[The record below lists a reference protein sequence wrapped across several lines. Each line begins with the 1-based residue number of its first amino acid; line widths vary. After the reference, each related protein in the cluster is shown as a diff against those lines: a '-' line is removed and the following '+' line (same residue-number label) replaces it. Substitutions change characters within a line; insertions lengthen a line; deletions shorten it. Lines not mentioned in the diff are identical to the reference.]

1 MNFSSHSQSN
11 PVRSRVLPI
20 LAALLLVL
28 LVGLPRVSAQNT
40 ISTVAG
46 GGPVNG
52 PATGPYADIPGASSV
67 VVDASGNTYVA
78 VPAAQEVFKVDT
90 AGNLSVFAGVGYSTT
105 NPKQFDGQAAT
116 KGSLNFPNGLAIDAT
131 GNIYIADTANQL
143 IRKVDTTGIMTT
155 VAGVG
160 TVCTPSTAP
169 CGDGGAP
176 TSAMFNNPYGVA
188 VDTHSNLYIADSGD
202 NRIRKISGG
211 TISTIAGTGVACAKG
226 TIACGDG
233 KAATSALLNNPLG
246 VTVDKGGNVVIA
258 DSGDHRIRVVI
269 AGGVIDPL
277 VGNGN
282 ICNIQSNTCGDGGK
296 SQLAQLTT
304 PWQIFVDATETLYI
318 ADAPE
323 NRIRKV
329 TSNFIIGSVAGSGVA
344 GFGGDGGAAKTALLD
359 GPRGVFSDGAG
370 KLYIADSGN
379 QRIREVASNAINTT
393 AGGGLGGD
401 GSAAT
406 SGILGA
412 DHAVATDAAG
422 DLYIA
427 DTANNRIRKV
437 TPGNPPGNITT
448 VVGTGSAGYSGDNN
462 AATQATLNGPD
473 GLALDASGN
482 IYIADTL
489 NGVVRFVNASSG
501 NITTIAGNG
510 QPCVSGSCGDGGQA
524 TQANI
529 TLPTTVA
536 LDGSGNIYIAD
547 FAANRVRMVNSAGV
561 ISTLV
566 DGNGSICASP
576 TAPCGDGGLA
586 VNAQLNGPF
595 GVAADTA
602 GNVYIADQGD
612 NRVRVVNAGVIN
624 AYAFTGAA
632 GDTGDAGAAVAA
644 TFSSPQYLAVDAKSN
659 VFINSSQYYV
669 IRRVDAATASI
680 TTIAGHIGNPLLYGF
695 GGDGTAANGSYIN
708 SFGMTINEATD
719 DLYIA
724 DGGNNRVRHVT
735 TTPGANLSSASVTFT
750 TPEPIGVTSPPM
762 SFTDK
767 NTGSDD
773 LIVSSTTVNGDF
785 ALVNNF
791 PCTNGNLIAPALKC
805 TFMVT
810 FTPTGYGPRSGK
822 VNINDNA
829 YNYPTQIMYLNGN
842 GPDFTLTASP
852 NSLTI
857 ARGSQK
863 TSALT
868 MTPSAG
874 YNQTIGLS
882 CTGAPSGTTCSA
894 SPSSVG
900 MDGVN
905 AGTSTLTVSVGS
917 STAPGSYTL
926 KVTGTSAINHSTNV
940 ALTVQ

>member
-1 MNFSSHSQSN
+1 M
-11 PVRSRVLPI
+11 
-20 LAALLLVL
+20 
-28 LVGLPRVSAQNT
+28 
-40 ISTVAG
+40 
-46 GGPVNG
+46 
-52 PATGPYADIPGASSV
+52 
-67 VVDASGNTYVA
+67 VVDASGNTYIA
-78 VPAAQEVFKVDT
+78 VPAAQEVFKVDI
-90 AGNLSVFAGVGYSTT
+90 AGNLSVFAGEGYSTT

-116 KGSLNFPNGLAIDAT
+116 KGSLNFPNGLAIDAA
-131 GNIYIADTANQL
+131 GNIYIADTGNQL

-160 TVCTPSTAP
+160 TVCTPSTGA
-169 CGDGGAP
+169 CGDGGKA
-176 TSAMFNNPYGVA
+176 TSAMFNSPFGVA

-211 TISTIAGTGVACAKG
+211 NISTIAGTGVPCAKP
-226 TIACGDG
+226 TTACGDG
-233 KAATSALLNNPLG
+233 KTAVTALLNNPLG

-258 DSGDHRIRVVI
+258 DSGDHRVRAVLTTGI
-269 AGGVIDPL
+269 IDPL

-282 ICNIQSNTCGDGGK
+282 VCNIQAGTCGDGGK
-296 SQLAQLTT
+296 AQVAQLTT
-304 PWQIFVDATETLYI
+304 PWQIYVDATETLYI

-329 TSNFIIGSVAGSGVA
+329 TQNFVIASVAGTGTA
-344 GFGGDGGAAKTALLD
+344 GFGGDGGAAKAALLD

-379 QRIREVASNAINTT
+379 QRIRNVVSNNINTI

-448 VVGTGSAGYSGDNN
+448 VVGTGSAGYSGDNQP
-462 AATQATLNGPD
+462 ATQATLNGPD

-489 NGVVRFVNASSG
+489 NGVVRLVNASSG
-501 NITTIAGNG
+501 NITTVAGNG
-510 QPCVSGSCGDGGQA
+510 QPCLSGNCGDGGPA
-524 TQANI
+524 TQANL
-529 TLPTTVA
+529 TQPTTVA

-547 FAANRVRMVNSAGV
+547 FAANRVRMVDSSGN
-561 ISTLV
+561 ISTLA
-566 DGNGSICASP
+566 DANGSVCSSG
-576 TAPCGDGGLA
+576 TSPCGDGGPA

-595 GVAADTA
+595 GVAADGA

-612 NRVRVVNAGVIN
+612 NRVRVVNNGMIN
-624 AYAFTGAA
+624 AYAFTGAT
-632 GDTGDAGAAVAA
+632 GESGDAGPALTAA
-644 TFSSPQYLAVDAKSN
+644 FSSPQYLSVDSHSN
-659 VFINSSQYYV
+659 VFVSSAQYYV
-669 IRRVDAATASI
+669 IRRVDSATASI
-680 TTIAGHIGNPLLYGF
+680 STVAGHIGDPTQFGF
-695 GGDGTAANGSYIN
+695 GGDGAAATSSLIN
-708 SFGMTINEATD
+708 AFGTTINDTTD

-735 TTPGANLSSASVTFT
+735 ANAGANLSSPSLTFT
-750 TPEPIGVTSPPM
+750 TPEPIGVKSDPL

-767 NTGSDD
+767 DTGSDD
-773 LIVSSTTVNGDF
+773 LIISSTTVDGDF
-785 ALVNNF
+785 QLVNSL
-791 PCTNGNLIAPALKC
+791 PCTNGNLIAPKLKC

-810 FTPTGYGPRSGK
+810 FTPTGYGVRAGK

-829 YNYPTQIMYLNGN
+829 YNYPTQIMYLTGY
-842 GPDFTLTASP
+842 GPDFTLTAVP
-852 NSLTI
+852 NALTI

-868 MTPSAG
+868 MTPSAKF
-874 YNQTIGLS
+874 NQPITLT
-882 CTGAPSGTTCSA
+882 CTGAPAGTTCVPN
-894 SPSSVG
+894 PSTVQ
-900 MDGVN
+900 MDGTDP
-905 AGTSTLTVSVGS
+905 GTSTLTVTVGS
-917 STAPGSYTL
+917 STNPGSYTL
-926 KVTGTSAINHSTNV
+926 KVTGTSATTHSTNV